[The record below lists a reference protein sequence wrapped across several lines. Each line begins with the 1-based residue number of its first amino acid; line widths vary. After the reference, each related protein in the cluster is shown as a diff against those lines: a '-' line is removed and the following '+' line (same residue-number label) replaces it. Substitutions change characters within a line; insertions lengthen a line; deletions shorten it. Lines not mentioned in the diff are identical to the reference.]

1 MPVLTLSLTS
11 LNTISL
17 NPGTLR
23 LSEAVVSAKKK
34 REPTAIKIIRR
45 ALVNILQN
53 YPSSNFTTKG
63 YYRDYQM
70 DSLEYLN
77 LNEALLEVYDARF
90 DEIDSATTKSRI
102 YDYVQNKDF
111 RRDTLADDLYNYM
124 DGRKT
129 IDKAYLKAYGGS
141 EFTIL

>member
-1 MPVLTLSLTS
+1 
-11 LNTISL
+11 
-17 NPGTLR
+17 
-23 LSEAVVSAKKK
+23 
-34 REPTAIKIIRR
+34 
-45 ALVNILQN
+45 
-53 YPSSNFTTKG
+53 
-63 YYRDYQM
+63 M